1 MNFAGA
7 RTCTLAAGV
16 SGSGKT
22 TFALKALVNGAYTC
36 RFIVDPEGEYAV
48 RLRLRPAATTEACE
62 NALASRWVIFDPGLL
77 WPGRYDEAFAWFC
90 GYALETSNRGAGRKI
105 LMVDEVWRY
114 CDPHRLPAELATC
127 IQTGRR
133 YGLDVMFATQ
143 RPNRLNEAITNEV
156 TELVCF
162 RLQGSNALR
171 VVSDMGVNEAEVSAL
186 VPGAYVARNLVTGGE
201 LRGRVF

>member
-7 RTCTLAAGV
+7 RTCTLLAGV

-22 TFALKALVNGAYTC
+22 TFALKALVNGPYTA
-36 RFIVDPEGEYAV
+36 RFIFDPEGEYVA
-48 RLRLRPAATTEACE
+48 RLKLRPAATTEACE
-62 NALASRWVIFDPGLL
+62 NALATRWVIYDPGLQ

-90 GYALETSNRGAGRKI
+90 GYALEACARGPGRKI
-105 LMVDEVWRY
+105 LMVDEVWRW
-114 CDPHRLPAELATC
+114 CDPHRIPTELATC

-143 RPNRLNEAITNEV
+143 RPNRLNEAVTNEV

-162 RLQGSNALR
+162 RLQGGNALR
-171 VVSDMGVNEAEVSAL
+171 VVSEMGVSESEVNSLA
-186 VPGAYVARNLVTGGE
+186 PGSYLARNLVTGGE